1 MKKLYCFDFDG
12 TITKKDTMFSFLKFY
27 NKRKFYLNFMKHLPF
42 FIILKLNLAEAERVK
57 KNFVSSI
64 LKGEKEKNIQQ
75 KAASFFEENYPSI
88 LREKAL
94 NFIQNIDRNNSEC
107 YLVTASLD
115 IWVKPFSEKLNLKLL
130 STQAKFEHGIYI
142 GEFATKNCNGIEKV
156 NRIKEVIKKQSFNK
170 IIAFGDTSGDKEML
184 VWADEGHY
192 KFFH

>member
-27 NKRKFYLNFMKHLPF
+27 NKRKFYLNFIKHLPF
-42 FIILKLNLAEAERVK
+42 FIMLKLNLAEAERVK

>member
-42 FIILKLNLAEAERVK
+42 FIILKLNL
-57 KNFVSSI
+57 
-64 LKGEKEKNIQQ
+64 KGEKETKIQQ
-75 KAASFFEENYPSI
+75 KAISFFEKNYPYI

-156 NRIKEVIKKQSFNK
+156 NRIKEVIKNQSFDK
-170 IIAFGDTSGDKEML
+170 TIAFGDNSGDKEML
-184 VWADEGHY
+184 TWADESHS